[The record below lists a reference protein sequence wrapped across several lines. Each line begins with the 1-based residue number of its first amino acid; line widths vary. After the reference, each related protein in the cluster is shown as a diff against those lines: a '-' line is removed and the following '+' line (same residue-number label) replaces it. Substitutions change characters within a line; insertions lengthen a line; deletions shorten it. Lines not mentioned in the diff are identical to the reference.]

1 MANISPSV
9 GSLPVYHPP
18 APVANT
24 TLEQVSRRPGT
35 SPVAYTPI
43 TIPRT
48 PNSLD
53 LIALTPI
60 QLPRTLDALGGRA
73 FSPIPLP
80 HPVDNRSYT
89 PIQLPRTLDAIDPA
103 GYLSDLLTELHQLK
117 KTGGGDT
124 TRAVL
129 HAESIIPEML
139 AILNGH
145 GSQVRLQELEGQL
158 EDDLVVVRK
167 IKP

>member
-1 MANISPSV
+1 MAKLSPSF

-24 TLEQVSRRPGT
+24 SLDQVSRRPGT

-43 TIPRT
+43 
-48 PNSLD
+48 
-53 LIALTPI
+53 
-60 QLPRTLDALGGRA
+60 QLPRTRDAIGGHA
-73 FSPIPLP
+73 FIPIPLP
-80 HPVDNRSYT
+80 HPVDDRSYT

-103 GYLSDLLTELHQLK
+103 AGLSDLLTELHLLRR
-117 KTGGGDT
+117 TGGGDT

-139 AILNGH
+139 AILHGH
-145 GSQVRLQELEGQL
+145 GSQARLQELGGQL
-158 EDDLVVVRK
+158 DDDLVVIRK